1 MPPIRNDHGEQ
12 PAADNGYDTDEELG
26 GEGLPSNGFRTCD
39 LQLAVGLDGG
49 EFKSFKK
56 SISTIMVDCFDVR
69 FLLGEQLA
77 KRRVF
82 DSRLKDAYPSIMGVN
97 DPARKRLVTQ
107 YLSCLYGNW
116 RFKHRKSIATP
127 KPSALNGS
135 GLSMTKNTTKKHA
148 PKEHDHKPAA
158 ASKNASSSSSTSSW
172 SNPPLGSAANPF
184 TISSESGRASQPK
197 RQHNK
202 KINRSNHISSHRR
215 NKPGMS
221 VALPRIQR
229 APSVEMLDAPP
240 RPKLPIADTA
250 PSPASE
256 AKFSDSLPS
265 AAQNQIHPGCS
276 GVFTVGNPPIQSALF
291 TPLPYPPPDAPEQNP
306 RVVLKKEILSKYSAT
321 PALETEGILYFLR
334 DHKPS
339 LEKFL
344 PALALFGCKL
354 SWLKVLSTRWK
365 SDEIEN
371 LWIQK
376 LREKCIQH
384 RLPAPDDMEG
394 AILHRHL
401 RDFWERHD

>member
-1 MPPIRNDHGEQ
+1 
-12 PAADNGYDTDEELG
+12 
-26 GEGLPSNGFRTCD
+26 
-39 LQLAVGLDGG
+39 
-49 EFKSFKK
+49 
-56 SISTIMVDCFDVR
+56 MVDCFDVR

-82 DSRLKDAYPSIMGVN
+82 DSRLKDAYPSIMGIN

-107 YLSCLYGNW
+107 YLSCLYGHW
-116 RFKHRKSIATP
+116 RCKHRKSIATP

-148 PKEHDHKPAA
+148 PKEHDHKPAE

-229 APSVEMLDAPP
+229 MPSVEMLDAPP

-256 AKFSDSLPS
+256 AKFSHSS
-265 AAQNQIHPGCS
+265 
-276 GVFTVGNPPIQSALF
+276 LF

-401 RDFWERHD
+401 KDFWERHD